1 MRELKIV
8 TSGVGNHLKI
18 IKFYGDL
25 PIYVN
30 CFKDNHRRMK
40 NENKFVV
47 LIEIFNC
54 DRYNISG
61 DPGIEQQFR
70 FMR

>member
-1 MRELKIV
+1 MEELKIV
-8 TSGVGNHLKI
+8 TSGADNHLKL

-40 NENKFVV
+40 NKNKFIV
-47 LIEIFNC
+47 LREIFNC

-61 DPGIEQQFR
+61 EPGIEQHIR
-70 FMR
+70 FKR